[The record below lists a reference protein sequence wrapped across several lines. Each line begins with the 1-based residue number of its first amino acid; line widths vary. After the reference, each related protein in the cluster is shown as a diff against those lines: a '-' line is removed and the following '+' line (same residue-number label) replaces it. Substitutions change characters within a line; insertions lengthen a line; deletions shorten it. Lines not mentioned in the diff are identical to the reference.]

1 MMDITQL
8 AAGTAV
14 VGLIIAYWLYTTI
27 EKIKIGNETVA
38 DITNQIQDGAMAFL
52 KAEYRILSIFV
63 VIVAG
68 LL

>member
-52 KAEYRILSIFV
+52 
-63 VIVAG
+63 
-68 LL
+68 